1 MIPYAPYI
9 EIEECGCIKS
19 VLSAQIYGPDSSRDA
34 DPDFEEF
41 GYGFVLKSRI
51 VSSLNNH

>member
-19 VLSAQIYGPDSSRDA
+19 VLSAQIYGPDSSRVA
-34 DPDFEEF
+34 DPDSNLEKLGSVSGFFLEEP
-41 GYGFVLKSRI
+41 YTV
-51 VSSLNNH
+51 